1 MLVGDRFEKDG
12 KLYECTSVSDLGI
25 GYRRVKEGVFE
36 ATPEVTFEET
46 VPEPEPVKEPVKTT
60 RRRVKK

>member
-25 GYRRVKEGVFE
+25 GYRRVKEEVFE

-46 VPEPEPVKEPVKTT
+46 VPEPVKEPVKTT

>member
-25 GYRRVKEGVFE
+25 GYRRVKEEVFE
-36 ATPEVTFEET
+36 ATPEVIFEET
-46 VPEPEPVKEPVKTT
+46 VPEPVEEPVKRT

>member
-12 KLYECTSVSDLGI
+12 KLFECTSVSDLGI
-25 GYRRVKEGVFE
+25 GYRRVKEEVFE

-46 VPEPEPVKEPVKTT
+46 VPEPVEEPVKRT

>member
-25 GYRRVKEGVFE
+25 GYRRVKEEVFE
-36 ATPEVTFEET
+36 VTPEVTFEET
-46 VPEPEPVKEPVKTT
+46 VPEPVEEPVKRT

>member
-25 GYRRVKEGVFE
+25 GYRRVKEEVFE

-46 VPEPEPVKEPVKTT
+46 VQEPVEEPVKRT

>member
-12 KLYECTSVSDLGI
+12 KLFECTSVSDLGI
-25 GYRRVKEGVFE
+25 GYRRVKEEVFE

-46 VPEPEPVKEPVKTT
+46 VPEPVKEPVKTT